1 MRESIS
7 LKVDTKEID
16 KEIKHS
22 QETLR
27 KAYKKKNAIL
37 SEIDILDI
45 EDRHYKRKKH
55 DLSLR
60 LDKLYDKIE
69 EMETSLEDAK
79 RRKQSLENNKVSSD
93 NIYKIL
99 MNFEKLYSLT
109 NNQEKHRIIES
120 LINKIEIHKNKKENG
135 QWLKAIYFNIPLIN
149 EDLNYG
155 LDNLNTVE
163 AVALPVRKR

>member
-1 MRESIS
+1 MESLHDCEGHLAYKGNPKTNYVESLYKESLYYNCKHRRHVDGKPCNFTRQINEKVLDEAVVEIICQMVKKPKFVEFMRKSIS

-16 KEIKHS
+16 KEIKNS

-27 KAYKKKNAIL
+27 KAYKKKNAML

-69 EMETSLEDAK
+69 EMETFF
-79 RRKQSLENNKVSSD
+79 RGC
-93 NIYKIL
+93 
-99 MNFEKLYSLT
+99 
-109 NNQEKHRIIES
+109 QETKT
-120 LINKIEIHKNKKENG
+120 K
-135 QWLKAIYFNIPLIN
+135 P
-149 EDLNYG
+149 
-155 LDNLNTVE
+155 
-163 AVALPVRKR
+163 